1 MARPILNRRHLAQG
15 DGGSMVAAR
24 VADIKATYRDE
35 VDRFAD
41 VLEEAA
47 AASQQSLKKKRGL
60 DDISRHRP
68 FG

>member
-1 MARPILNRRHLAQG
+1 
-15 DGGSMVAAR
+15 MVAAR